1 MRESVADVLISSY
14 TPASARYDEMLA
26 AAKAPRAHWQSLFQ
40 QLAATSSD
48 TLRERVQWVRREVRE
63 NGVTYN
69 VYADPEGAVRPWELD
84 MLPFILP
91 AAEWAGIEA
100 AIRQRATLLNQ
111 VLVDVYGEQ
120 RLLAEGLLPPAL
132 VYGHAG
138 YLRPCR
144 GSSMAGGVML
154 HMYAADLARSPDGH
168 WWVVDDRTQTPSGA
182 GYALENRLVISRLY
196 ADLFRDLRVQRLAGF
211 FATLRDSLAHW
222 APVEGG
228 NAGAAPLMVLVT
240 PGPHNE
246 TYFEHTYLARYLGF
260 PLVEGNDLT
269 VREDKVWLKTLTGL
283 QRVHVILRRL
293 DDDYCDPLELRS
305 DSALGIPGLVQAAR
319 LGNVLVA
326 NSLGSNLLETGALL
340 GFLPALCE
348 RLLGEPLKMPSV
360 ATWWCGEP
368 AALAEVIQKLDRVV
382 IKGASSQMRVA
393 PMFGED
399 LDERGRARVA
409 AMLKARPQ
417 MYVAQEL
424 VQLSQAPVCD
434 GVQVRASAIG
444 LRVYACASPN
454 GYVVMPGGLTRA
466 ATGTDARVI
475 SMQRG
480 GSSKDTWVLSTGPV
494 STFSLLKRDTRP
506 QDLVRTGLN
515 LSSRVVEN
523 LYWLGRNS
531 ERCDDMARL
540 LRLALTRV
548 IEEGPVERDKS
559 WGGIQGMLRQ
569 TGVFSDAEAAAEM
582 ADDVTTARALRAA
595 VVDDARPGLAG
606 GLKQLLR
613 VASQLRERLSLDNW
627 RTLNQMARRLQRDRA
642 RPVPLADTLAELD
655 RDIAAFMTLAGFALD
670 GMTRDHGWRFLSIGR
685 RIERLQYICSLLR
698 QALAG
703 PPDADLGWVLELAD
717 SSVTYRSRYMARPE
731 WLPVLDLLIRDAHN
745 PRSVVFQLKGLNDFV
760 GRIEDSFGEGIEER
774 LDAAVLSL
782 EAIDPGA
789 DLRHGSARLAALLQ
803 EWHDASS
810 RLSEQLGLRFFAHV
824 GEVNR
829 QTFAM

>member
-1 MRESVADVLISSY
+1 MMRELLADY
-14 TPASARYDEMLA
+14 PPAAERYDEMLA
-26 AAKAPRAHWQSLFQ
+26 APKTPRAHWQRIYE
-40 QLAATSSD
+40 QLAATSPD
-48 TLRERVQWVRREVRE
+48 TLRERVQWVQRQVRE

-69 VYADPEGAVRPWELD
+69 VYADPEGADRPWALD
-84 MLPFILP
+84 MVPLVLP
-91 AAEWAGIEA
+91 ADEWAGIEA
-100 AIRQRATLLNQ
+100 AVRQRATLLNQ

-120 RLLAEGLLPPAL
+120 RLLAEGRLPPAL

-138 YLRPCR
+138 FLRPCR
-144 GSSMAGGVML
+144 GVRSPGGVML
-154 HMYAADLARSPDGH
+154 HLYAADLARSPDGR
-168 WWVVDDRTQTPSGA
+168 WWVVDDRTQAPSGA

-196 ADLFRDLRVQRLAGF
+196 ADLFRDLRVERLAGF

-222 APVEGG
+222 APADGS
-228 NAGAAPLMVLVT
+228 APLIVLVT

-246 TYFEHTYLARYLGF
+246 TYFEHTYLARYLGI
-260 PLVEGNDLT
+260 PLVEGSDLT
-269 VREDKVWLKTLTGL
+269 VREDKVWLKTLSGL

-305 DSALGIPGLVQAAR
+305 DSALGIPGLVAAAR
-319 LGNVLVA
+319 HGNVLVA
-326 NSLGSNLLETGALL
+326 NGLGSNLLETGALL
-340 GFLPALCE
+340 GFLPGLCE

-368 AALAEVIQKLDRVV
+368 AALADVTQRLERLV
-382 IKGASSQMRVA
+382 IKGAYSQMRVE

-399 LDERGRARVA
+399 LDERGRARVT
-409 AMLKARPQ
+409 AMLRARPQ

-434 GVQVRASAIG
+434 PRAAGVRLRASAIG

-466 ATGTDARVI
+466 ATGSDSRVI

-494 STFSLLKRDTRP
+494 SSFSLLRKETQPR
-506 QDLVRTGLN
+506 DLVRTGLN

-523 LYWLGRNS
+523 LYWFGRNC
-531 ERCDDMARL
+531 ERCDGMARL
-540 LRLALTRV
+540 LRIALTRI
-548 IEEGPVERDKS
+548 IEESPAERERS
-559 WGGIQGMLRQ
+559 WAGILRMLTH
-569 TGVFSDAEAAAEM
+569 TGILAEADAA
-582 ADDVTTARALRAA
+582 ADEVGIARNLRAA
-595 VVDDARPGLAG
+595 ATDDARPGLAG
-606 GLKQLLR
+606 GLKELLR

-627 RTLNQMARRLQRDRA
+627 RTLNQMARRLTRDRGRA
-642 RPVPLADTLAELD
+642 IPLSDTLAELD
-655 RDIAAFMTLAGFALD
+655 RDIVSFMTLAGFALD
-670 GMTRDHGWRFLSIGR
+670 GMTRDLGWRFLSIGR
-685 RIERLQYICSLLR
+685 RIERLQFICGLLQ

-703 PPDADLGWVLELAD
+703 PADADLNWVLELAD

-731 WLPVLDLLIRDAHN
+731 WLPVLDLLVRDLHN
-745 PRSVVFQLKGLNDFV
+745 PRSIYFQMKGLSDFV
-760 GRIEDSFGEGIEER
+760 DRIQDAYGESVEER
-774 LDAAVLSL
+774 METAVLALESL
-782 EAIDPGA
+782 DPGA

-803 EWHDASS
+803 EWHDASA

-829 QTFAM
+829 QTFAV

>member
-1 MRESVADVLISSY
+1 MRELLSGYL
-14 TPASARYDEMLA
+14 PATARYDEMLA
-26 AAKAPRAHWQSLFQ
+26 APGRPRTHWQSLFE
-40 QLAATSSD
+40 QLSTTPPE
-48 TLRERVQWVRREVRE
+48 TLRDRSQWLQRQVRE

-69 VYADPEGAVRPWELD
+69 VYADPEGADRPWELD
-84 MLPFILP
+84 MLPLILP
-91 AAEWAGIEA
+91 AEEWAGIEA
-100 AIRQRATLLNQ
+100 AIRQRATLLNK

-132 VYGHAG
+132 VYGHSG

-144 GSSMAGGVML
+144 GIKPPGGVML
-154 HMYAADLARSPDGH
+154 HMYAADLARSPDGR
-168 WWVVDDRTQTPSGA
+168 WWVVDDRTQAPSGA

-222 APVEGG
+222 APAG
-228 NAGAAPLMVLVT
+228 GAAPVTVLVT

-246 TYFEHTYLARYLGF
+246 TYFEHTYLARYLGIA
-260 PLVEGNDLT
+260 LVEGSDLT
-269 VREDKVWLKTLTGL
+269 VREDKVWLKTLSGL

-305 DSALGIPGLVQAAR
+305 DSALGVAGLVEATR
-319 LGNVLVA
+319 KGNVLVA
-326 NSLGSNLLETGALL
+326 NGLGSNLLETGALL
-340 GFLPALCE
+340 GFLPQLCE
-348 RLLGEPLKMPSV
+348 RMLGESLRMPSV

-368 AALAEVIQKLDRVV
+368 AALADVTARLDRVV
-382 IKGASSQMRVA
+382 IKGAYSQMRVD
-393 PMFGED
+393 PMFGDD
-399 LDERGRARVA
+399 LDERGRARVT

-434 GVQVRASAIG
+434 RAQLRASAIG

-480 GSSKDTWVLSTGPV
+480 GSSKDTWVLSAGPV
-494 STFSLLKRDTRP
+494 STFSLLKRETGP

-523 LYWLGRNS
+523 LYWFGRNA
-531 ERCDDMARL
+531 ERCDDVARL
-540 LRLALTRV
+540 LRVALLRV
-548 IEEGPVERDKS
+548 IEDGPAERERS
-559 WGGIQGMLRQ
+559 WGGIARVLRYA
-569 TGVFSDAEAAAEM
+569 GIFGEAEAG
-582 ADDVTTARALRAA
+582 ADEITIARALRAA
-595 VVDDARPGLAG
+595 VVDESRPGLAS
-606 GLKQLLR
+606 GLKELLR

-627 RTLNQMARRLQRDRA
+627 RTLNQMARRLQGGRGRQVA
-642 RPVPLADTLAELD
+642 LSDTLAELD

-685 RIERLQYICSLLR
+685 RIERLQFICGAL
-698 QALAG
+698 QEALAG
-703 PPDADLGWVLELAD
+703 PADADLTWLLELAD
-717 SSVTYRSRYMARPE
+717 SSVTYRSRYMARPQ
-731 WLPVLDLLIRDAHN
+731 WLPVLDLLVRDVTN
-745 PRSVVFQLKGLNDFV
+745 PRSVAFQLKGLRDFV
-760 GRIEDSFGEGIEER
+760 SRVRDAYGMADASSSGVEESFEPA
-774 LDAAVLSL
+774 LMAL
-782 EAIDPGA
+782 EALDPGA
-789 DLRHGSARLAALLQ
+789 DLQHGSAKLAALLQ
-803 EWHDASS
+803 GWHDASA
-810 RLSEQLGLRFFAHV
+810 RLSEQLGLRFFSHV

>member
-1 MRESVADVLISSY
+1 MMRELLAAY
-14 TPASARYDEMLA
+14 PPSALRYDEMLA
-26 AAKAPRAHWQSLFQ
+26 APGRPRSHWQRLFE
-40 QLAATSSD
+40 QLAGTSPEA
-48 TLRERVQWVRREVRE
+48 LRERAQWVQRQVGE
-63 NGVTYN
+63 NGIPYN
-69 VYADPEGAVRPWELD
+69 VYSDAEGADRPWELD
-84 MLPFILP
+84 TLPLILP
-91 AAEWAGIEA
+91 ADEWAGIEA
-100 AIRQRATLLNQ
+100 AIRQRAALLNQ
-111 VLVDVYGEQ
+111 VLVEVYGEQ

-144 GSSMAGGVML
+144 GSKPPGGVML
-154 HMYAADLARSPDGH
+154 HTYAADLARSPDGR

-222 APVEGG
+222 AP
-228 NAGAAPLMVLVT
+228 ADGAAPLLVLAT

-246 TYFEHTYLARYLGF
+246 TYFEHTYLARYLGI
-260 PLVEGNDLT
+260 PLVEGSDLT

-283 QRVHVILRRL
+283 QRVHAILRRL

-305 DSALGIPGLVQAAR
+305 DSALGVPGLVQAAR
-319 LGNVLVA
+319 LGNVLIA
-326 NSLGSNLLETGALL
+326 NALGSNLLEAGALL
-340 GFLPALCE
+340 GFLPRLCE

-368 AALAEVIQKLDRVV
+368 AALAEVIRKLDRLV
-382 IKGASSQMRVA
+382 IKGAYSQMRVE

-399 LDERGRARVA
+399 LDERGRARVT

-434 GVQVRASAIG
+434 PKFPGPQVRASAIG
-444 LRVYACASPN
+444 LRVFACASPG

-494 STFSLLKRDTRP
+494 SAFSLLKRETRP

-523 LYWLGRNS
+523 LYWFGRNS

-540 LRLALTRV
+540 LRVALTRV
-548 IEEGPVERDKS
+548 IEEGPAERDKS
-559 WGGIQGMLRQ
+559 WGGIAGMLQ
-569 TGVFSDAEAAAEM
+569 HAGIFSDADMAAQEV
-582 ADDVTTARALRAA
+582 ADDVTTARVLRAA

-606 GLKQLLR
+606 SLKELLR

-627 RTLNQMARRLQRDRA
+627 RTLNQMARRLQRDRG
-642 RPVPLADTLAELD
+642 RPIPLSDTLAELD
-655 RDIAAFMTLAGFALD
+655 RDIAAFMTLSGFALD

-685 RIERLQYICSLLR
+685 RIERLQFICSMLQ

-703 PPDADLGWVLELAD
+703 PADADLGWVLELAD

-731 WLPVLDLLIRDAHN
+731 WLPVLDLLVRDAHN
-745 PRSVVFQLKGLNDFV
+745 PRSVYFQLKGLNDFV
-760 GRIEDSFGEGIEER
+760 GRIEDAFGEGISEH

-789 DLRHGSARLAALLQ
+789 DLRHGSARLATLLHD
-803 EWHDASS
+803 WHESS
-810 RLSEQLGLRFFAHV
+810 ARLSEQLGLRFFAHV

>member
-1 MRESVADVLISSY
+1 MMRELLADY
-14 TPASARYDEMLA
+14 PPATERYDEMLSA
-26 AAKAPRAHWQSLFQ
+26 PGAPRPHWQRLYE
-40 QLAATSSD
+40 QLGALSPEA
-48 TLRERVQWVRREVRE
+48 LRERVQWVRRQVRE

-69 VYADPEGAVRPWELD
+69 VYADTEGGDRPWELD
-84 MLPFILP
+84 TLPLILS
-91 AAEWAGIEA
+91 AEEWAGIEA
-100 AIRQRATLLNQ
+100 AVRQRATLLNKL
-111 VLVDVYGEQ
+111 LVDVYGGQ

-144 GSSMAGGVML
+144 GLRSPGDVML
-154 HMYAADLARSPDGH
+154 HLYAADLARAPDGR
-168 WWVVDDRTQTPSGA
+168 WWVVDDRTQAPSGA

-222 APVEGG
+222 APVGPE
-228 NAGAAPLMVLVT
+228 NAGASPFTVLLT

-246 TYFEHTYLARYLGF
+246 TYFEHTYLARYLGI

-269 VREDKVWLKTLTGL
+269 VREDKVFLKTLTGL
-283 QRVHVILRRL
+283 QRVHAILRRL

-305 DSALGIPGLVQAAR
+305 DSALGVPGLVQAAR
-319 LGNVLVA
+319 RGNVLVA
-326 NSLGSNLLETGALL
+326 NGLGSNMIESGALL
-340 GFLPALCE
+340 GFLPRLCE
-348 RLLGEPLKMPSV
+348 RLLGEELKMPSV

-368 AALAEVIQKLDRVV
+368 AALADVLGKLERVV
-382 IKGASSQMRVA
+382 IKGANAQARVE

-399 LDERGRARVA
+399 LDERGRARVT
-409 AMLKARPQ
+409 AMLKARPH

-434 GVQVRASAIG
+434 PQSIHRQLRPSAVG

-466 ATGTDARVI
+466 ATGNDARVI

-480 GSSKDTWVLSTGPV
+480 GSSKDTWVLSAGPV
-494 STFSLLKRDTRP
+494 SSFSLLKRETRP

-523 LYWLGRNS
+523 LYWFGRGT
-531 ERCDDMARL
+531 ERCDSMARL
-540 LRLALTRV
+540 LRVALTRV
-548 IEEGPVERDKS
+548 IEEGPAERDRS
-559 WGGIQGMLRQ
+559 WGGIAGMLRY
-569 TGVFSDAEAAAEM
+569 TGIFSET
-582 ADDVTTARALRAA
+582 DVAGDEVAVARALRAA
-595 VVDDARPGLAG
+595 VMDDSRPGLAMS
-606 GLKQLLR
+606 LRELLR

-627 RTLNQMARRLQRDRA
+627 RTLNNIARRLQLGRGRQA
-642 RPVPLADTLAELD
+642 PLSETLAELD

-685 RIERLQYICSLLR
+685 RIERLQFICSLLL
-698 QALAG
+698 QALQGAE
-703 PPDADLGWVLELAD
+703 DADLGWVLELAD
-717 SSVTYRSRYMARPE
+717 SSITYRSRYMARPE
-731 WLPVLDLLIRDAHN
+731 WLPVLDLLIRDVHN
-745 PRSVVFQLKGLNDFV
+745 PRSVYFQLKGLNDFV
-760 GRIEDSFGEGIEER
+760 GRIADAFGDGIDER
-774 LDAAVLSL
+774 LDSAVMAL
-782 EAIDPGA
+782 EALDPGS

-803 EWHDASS
+803 DWHDASA

-824 GEVNR
+824 GEINR
-829 QTFAM
+829 QTFAV